1 MNQEQIE
8 KAVQEKLDSMIEEET
23 PSVYERLWDGF
34 IEIMTMLGMVATIAF
49 IAGYIVYQQ
58 PSSVIQ
64 CQPTKV
70 VLAKGIFK

>member
-1 MNQEQIE
+1 MENYTDPIE
-8 KAVQEKLDSMIEEET
+8 VEIESPT
-23 PSVYERLWDGF
+23 IFERLWDGF
-34 IEIMTMLGMVATIAF
+34 IEMMTLLGMVATVAF
-49 IAGYIVYQQ
+49 VAGYIVAIQ

>member
-1 MNQEQIE
+1 MENYTDPIE
-8 KAVQEKLDSMIEEET
+8 VEIESPT
-23 PSVYERLWDGF
+23 IFERLWDGF
-34 IEIMTMLGMVATIAF
+34 IELMTLLGLIATIAF
-49 IAGYIVYQQ
+49 VAGYIVAIQ